1 MSGARSR
8 RKGKVGELE
17 ACHALE
23 STFGWKAKRSA
34 PMQAGH
40 GGAYA
45 DIVCDQTPSLFL
57 EVKRVEKLNVQ
68 RALATAVKQAGRRC
82 PVLLHR
88 TNRSPLGWLLTLR
101 LEDLP
106 RLAHAYQVAEDD
118 TVAQKALPNDNA
130 GHRPGGAVDPRRS
143 RHLSDRGRAGTDSPG
158 PIVRANDGG
167 DSA

>member
-8 RKGKVGELE
+8 RKGKNGELE

-23 STFGWKAKRSA
+23 ERFGWRARRAQQYS
-34 PMQAGH
+34 GW
-40 GGAYA
+40 GGGDSP

-68 RALATAVKQAGRRC
+68 RALSLAVRQAGRKC

-118 TVAQKALPNDNA
+118 TVAEKELPDA
-130 GHRPGGAVDPRRS
+130 DSGHRQGGAIDTGS
-143 RHLSDRGRAGTDSPG
+143 LRHLPHR
-158 PIVRANDGG
+158 
-167 DSA
+167 

>member
-8 RKGKVGELE
+8 RKGANGELE

-23 STFGWKAKRSA
+23 QRFGWRARRSA

-40 GGAYA
+40 SDYP
-45 DIVCDQTPSLFL
+45 DIICDQTPGLFL

-68 RALATAVKQAGRRC
+68 RALGVAVRQAGRRC

-106 RLAHAYQVAEDD
+106 RLAHAYQIADDD
-118 TVAQKALPNDNA
+118 TVAEKALSDKHA
-130 GHRPGGAVDPRRS
+130 GGGEGGQINPGGA
-143 RHLSDRGRAGTDSPG
+143 RHLSDR
-158 PIVRANDGG
+158 
-167 DSA
+167 

>member
-8 RKGKVGELE
+8 RKGKCGELE

-23 STFGWKAKRSA
+23 QKFGWRARRAA

-40 GGAYA
+40 GGEYP

-68 RALATAVKQAGRRC
+68 RALATAVRQAGRRC

-118 TVAQKALPNDNA
+118 TVAEKALPNEDS
-130 GHRPGGAVDPRRS
+130 GHRPGGAIDTGGS
-143 RHLSDRGRAGTDSPG
+143 RHLPHR
-158 PIVRANDGG
+158 
-167 DSA
+167 